1 MVTINIKCSSATKL
15 EVEVDDTQT
24 TLVSQFKE
32 LIAEKLSDTP
42 ASSQRLIFA
51 GRILKDSDTLASY
64 NIVEGSTVHMV
75 KSAAKTPSAQ
85 AARGAAITD
94 DSVVSEEQQRPEQ
107 QQQQQQP
114 RQAPVDLGG
123 LGGLGGMGGLGD
135 MASMFG
141 GGGMGGGMPQM
152 SPEMMD
158 QMYSNPMVQQ
168 MMAQL
173 SSNPDLLRSMIES
186 NPMIQQQLTPQMRE
200 MLANPE
206 FLRMATNPDVMR
218 ATAQMQAAMRGMQGG
233 GAGFGA
239 GAGAGF
245 GAGAGAGAAGG
256 LYNPWAQG
264 AGANAASS
272 PPSMPAFNP
281 FAGMMGQPPAAAAAA
296 NQAPPEERFQQQ
308 LQQLND
314 MGFWNAA
321 QNIRALSITG
331 GNVEAAIEYLL
342 SNPN

>member
-1 MVTINIKCSSATKL
+1 MVTLTIKCSGEKRL
-15 EVEVDDTQT
+15 ELTVGNPQT
-24 TLVSQFKE
+24 TKVLELKT
-32 LIAEKLSDTP
+32 LIAEKLADTP
-42 ASSQRLIFA
+42 VTSQRLIFA
-51 GRILKDSDTLASY
+51 GRILKDDDTLGSY
-64 NIVEGSTVHMV
+64 NVVEGSTVHMV
-75 KSAAKTPSAQ
+75 KSGPKKPANPQ

-94 DSVVSEEQQRPEQ
+94 DSVDSPAAPQTSSQ
-107 QQQQQQP
+107 QQQQQVP
-114 RQAPVDLGG
+114 PPPSSSLPMD
-123 LGGLGGMGGLGD
+123 LGGMGGGFGD

-141 GGGMGGGMPQM
+141 GGGMGGGGGGMADM
-152 SPEMMD
+152 AGMAGMMTPERME

-173 SSNPDLLRSMIES
+173 SANPEMLRTMIES

-206 FLRMATNPDVMR
+206 FLRMATNPDMMR
-218 ATAQMQAAMRGMQGG
+218 ATAQMQAAMQRMQGG
-233 GAGFGA
+233 GG
-239 GAGAGF
+239 
-245 GAGAGAGAAGG
+245 GG
-256 LYNPWAQG
+256 LPQ
-264 AGANAASS
+264 S
-272 PPSMPAFNP
+272 PPPFNMPFNP
-281 FAGMMGQPPAAAAAA
+281 FGAAAGNPGNAAAAAA
-296 NQAPPEERFQQQ
+296 SQAPPEERFQQQ

>member
-1 MVTINIKCSSATKL
+1 MVTLNIKCSGEKRL
-15 EVEVDDTQT
+15 ELAVDDPQT
-24 TLVSQFKE
+24 TKVLQLKE
-32 LIAEKLSDTP
+32 LIAEKIADTP
-42 ASSQRLIFA
+42 VASQRLIFA
-51 GRILKDSDTLASY
+51 GRILKDEDTLGSY
-64 NIVEGSTVHMV
+64 NVVEGSTVHMV
-75 KSAAKTPSAQ
+75 KSGPKKQAANPQ

-94 DSVVSEEQQRPEQ
+94 DSVVEGTPPPPPPPAATSP
-107 QQQQQQP
+107 QP
-114 RQAPVDLGG
+114 TA
-123 LGGLGGMGGLGD
+123 GGMFGMGD

-141 GGGMGGGMPQM
+141 AGGDMGGMAGMM
-152 SPEMMD
+152 TPERME

-173 SSNPDLLRSMIES
+173 SANPEMLRSMIES

-206 FLRMATNPDVMR
+206 FLRMATNPDMMR
-218 ATAQMQAAMRGMQGG
+218 ATAQMQAAMQRMQGG
-233 GAGFGA
+233 E
-239 GAGAGF
+239 
-245 GAGAGAGAAGG
+245 GG
-256 LYNPWAQG
+256 L
-264 AGANAASS
+264 
-272 PPSMPAFNP
+272 FNP
-281 FAGMMGQPPAAAAAA
+281 FGNAPPPPPSA

-321 QNIRALSITG
+321 QNIRALTITG